1 MKPQN
6 GISIS
11 VLRRTILF
19 FVFVLLHMSLAFAQ
33 EKKDIQIHFENDSV
47 AVEKGSTFTNFLVIE
62 NKSSEEIIIQNILPE
77 EKYPG
82 LLFYPKN
89 DFTLGAGQSKT
100 LPVKLIA
107 NLDFM
112 KLRSNKIQFQVSYAT
127 PTLTGTESASFFVT
141 KGENKNIAI
150 YTDTYENFINP
161 ALPQSS
167 ILLIVENQG
176 YSKRTV
182 KIDLQSIPDGLEI
195 LPKQQT
201 VTLEGLEKQTVEI
214 RIAVRKQNT
223 LYPEFNINATVTDLL
238 DNKIV
243 GSNTLYL
250 VILSHNRQIARGN
263 EAASGSN
270 FAEFSYNENSS
281 GFNYLQLRGNTAF
294 RMTDNLKSRFNIGAD
309 YYHEDGCYNL
319 YDTWLELERKN
330 TVLRVGNVN
339 SSDYDYPV
347 FGRGGKVSTKFGK
360 NNQVEILALENNYNL
375 YGTYFQQTEGSTM
388 VGAKYGF
395 GNAQSFHGKVSY
407 IFDHDPRFHVD
418 TQVANAVTSFLI
430 NDKHTVRTE
439 IGLSHEKGLLNND
452 ENAGASMG
460 AHYEGKIGKWD
471 IQSVN
476 SFATKSY
483 AGIKRGSF
491 FSNQRIGRQFSA
503 AQRAFIQYQNS
514 QIEPEFLSFQSEPA
528 QSGNTSNLRYY
539 FNSTEA
545 LGLGYQFS
553 LKKWNF
559 LLSPK
564 VEKQKTANFY
574 TSQELFSYRLEANI
588 STTLGAH
595 GLNLTAEYS
604 YSKENNK
611 PDWFN
616 SLKTTLSYRY
626 KSFSLNGTAQWN
638 ATSVFDLNSYYY
650 DVNRNFANYNVYA
663 SYNFQMFNHNLTG
676 SFSAGAFYSE
686 LYKNLNSNIT
696 GNLEYKISPS
706 WSTTGYFNL
715 SGYKS
720 TAEYATSG
728 SYYQFRVGIKKYFTT
743 ATAFGNHKV
752 AFQFFEDKN
761 FNGLLE
767 SGEPVLANEIVKL
780 DNYVAM
786 TDKNGK
792 VVFQNVPDGTYT
804 LKVNESAGARLMM
817 DPVIMVHNSI
827 NRKVG
832 LVKNIRVS
840 GRLTEIK
847 QAYDTVETDV
857 TGIVVYAKS
866 EDGTISTAVVNQKN
880 EFEFFLKDGKYN
892 LYIENDKYSY
902 TQPTQTIQVTKEGYS
917 KTVIFEYKKK
927 DTTIKVKKF

>member
-6 GISIS
+6 GIPIS
-11 VLRRTILF
+11 LLRRTILF
-19 FVFVLLHMSLAFAQ
+19 FVIVFLHFSLAFAQ

-47 AVEKGSTFTNFLVIE
+47 AVENGSTFSNFLVIE
-62 NKSSEEIIIQNILPE
+62 NKSSEEITIQNIIPK

-89 DFTLGAGQSKT
+89 DFILGAGQSKN

-107 NLDFM
+107 NVDFM
-112 KLRSNKIQFQVSYAT
+112 KLRSNEIQFQISYVT
-127 PTLTGTESASFFVT
+127 PTITRTENASFFVT

-150 YTDTYENFINP
+150 YTATYENFINP
-161 ALPQSS
+161 AVPESS
-167 ILLIVENQG
+167 ILLTVENQG

-182 KIDLQSIPDGLEI
+182 KIDLQSIPDGLEMM
-195 LPKQQT
+195 PKQQT
-201 VTLEGLEKQTVEI
+201 VSLEGLEKQTIEI
-214 RIAVRKQNT
+214 KIAVRKQNT
-223 LYPEFNINATVTDLL
+223 IYPEFNINAIVTDLL
-238 DNKIV
+238 DNKII

-250 VILSHNRQIARGN
+250 VVLSHNRQIARGN
-263 EAASGSN
+263 EAMGGSN
-270 FAEFSYNENSS
+270 FAEISYNENSS
-281 GFNYLQLRGNTAF
+281 GFNYFQLRGNTAF
-294 RMTDNLKSRFNIGAD
+294 RVTDNLRSRFNISAD
-309 YYHEDGCYNL
+309 YYHEDGRYNF

-339 SSDYDYPV
+339 SNDYDYPI

-360 NNQVEILALENNYNL
+360 NNQIEILALENNYNL
-375 YGTYFQQTEGSTM
+375 YGTYFQQTKGSTM

-395 GNAQSFHGKVSY
+395 GNAKSFNGKVSY
-407 IFDHDPRFHVD
+407 IFDHDPRFNID
-418 TQVANAVTSFLI
+418 TQVANAVTSLLI
-430 NDKHTVRTE
+430 NDKHTIRME
-439 IGLSHEKGLLNND
+439 MGLSHEEGLSNKD
-452 ENAGASMG
+452 ENAGALMG
-460 AHYEGKIGKWD
+460 ANYEGKIGRWD
-471 IQSVN
+471 IQSFN

-491 FSNQRIGRQFSA
+491 FSNQRIGHQFSA
-503 AQRAFIQYQNS
+503 SQRAFIQYQNS
-514 QIEPEFLSFQSEPA
+514 QVEPEFLSFQSEPI
-528 QSGNTSNLRYY
+528 QPGNTANLRYY

-564 VEKQKTANFY
+564 VENQKTANFY
-574 TSQELFSYRLEANI
+574 TSQELFSYKLEANI

-595 GLNLTAEYS
+595 GFNLTAEYS

-611 PDWFN
+611 QDWFN

-638 ATSVFDLNSYYY
+638 ATSVFDLTSYYNA
-650 DVNRNFANYNVYA
+650 DRNFANYNVYA
-663 SYNFQMFNHNLTG
+663 SYNFQMLNHNLTG

-720 TAEYATSG
+720 TAEYASSG

-743 ATAFGNHKV
+743 ATALGNHKV

-761 FNGLLE
+761 YNGLLE
-767 SGEPVLANEIVKL
+767 SGESVLANEIVKL

-792 VVFQNVPDGTYT
+792 VVFQNVPEGTYT
-804 LKVNESAGARLMM
+804 LKVNESAGSRLMT
-817 DPVIMVHNSI
+817 DPVIMVHNNI

-832 LVKNIRVS
+832 LVKNIRVT
-840 GRLTEIK
+840 GKLTEIK

-857 TGIVVYAKS
+857 TGIVVYAKG
-866 EDGTISTAVVNQKN
+866 EDGKIYTAVVNPKN
-880 EFEFFLKDGKYN
+880 EFEFFLKDGKYD

-902 TQPTQTIQVTKEGYS
+902 TQPTQTILVTKEGYS
-917 KTVIFEYKKK
+917 KTVVFEYKKK
-927 DTTIKVKKF
+927 DTIIKVKKF

>member
-6 GISIS
+6 GIPMS

-19 FVFVLLHMSLAFAQ
+19 FVFVLLNFSLAFAQ
-33 EKKDIQIHFENDSV
+33 EKKDVQIHFENDSV

-62 NKSSEEIIIQNILPE
+62 NRSSEEITIQNIIPQ

-89 DFTLGAGQSKT
+89 DFTLGAGQSKN

-112 KLRSNKIQFQVSYAT
+112 KLRSNEIKFQVSYTT
-127 PTLTGTESASFFVT
+127 PTVTKTEMASFFVA

-150 YTDTYENFINP
+150 YTATYENFINP

-167 ILLIVENQG
+167 LLLTVENQG

-195 LPKQQT
+195 FPKQQT
-201 VTLEGLEKQTVEI
+201 VSLEGLEKQTLEI
-214 RIAVRKQNT
+214 KIAVRKQNT
-223 LYPEFNINATVTDLL
+223 LYPEFNINAIVTDLL
-238 DNKIV
+238 DNKMV

-250 VILSHNRQIARGN
+250 VILSHDRQIARGN
-263 EAASGSN
+263 EAVNGSN
-270 FAEFSYNENSS
+270 FAEISYNENSS

-294 RMTDNLKSRFNIGAD
+294 RVTDNLKSSFNIGAD
-309 YYHEDGCYNL
+309 YYLEGGLYNL
-319 YDTWLELERKN
+319 YDTWLELQRKN

-339 SSDYDYPV
+339 SSDYDYPI
-347 FGRGGKVSTKFGK
+347 FGRGGKASTKLGE
-360 NNQVEILALENNYNL
+360 NNQIEILALENNYNL
-375 YGTYFQQTEGSTM
+375 YGTYFQQIKGSTM
-388 VGAKYGF
+388 AGAKYAF
-395 GNAQSFHGKVSY
+395 GNAKSFNGKVSY
-407 IFDHDPRFHVD
+407 IFDHDPRTNVD
-418 TQVANAVTSFLI
+418 TQVANAVTSLLI
-430 NDKHTVRTE
+430 NEKHTLRTE
-439 IGLSHEKGLLNND
+439 LGLSNEKGLLNND

-460 AHYEGKIGKWD
+460 ANYDGKIGKWD

-483 AGIKRGSF
+483 AGIKRGSLF
-491 FSNQRIGRQFSA
+491 INQRISRQFSA
-503 AQRAFIQYQNS
+503 TQRAFIQYQNS
-514 QIEPEFLSFQSEPA
+514 QVEPEFLSFQNAPI

-553 LKKWNF
+553 VKKWSF

-564 VEKQKTANFY
+564 VENQKTANSY
-574 TSQELFSYRLEANI
+574 TSHELFSYRLEANI

-604 YSKENNK
+604 YSKENNT

-626 KSFSLNGTAQWN
+626 KSFSINGTAQWN
-638 ATSVFDLNSYYY
+638 VTSVFDLNSYYNA
-650 DVNRNFANYNVYA
+650 NRNFANYNVYA
-663 SYNFQMFNHNLTG
+663 SYNFQMLNHNLTG
-676 SFSAGAFYSE
+676 SFSAGTFYSE

-728 SYYQFRVGIKKYFTT
+728 NYYQFRVGIKKYFTA
-743 ATAFGNHKV
+743 ATALGNHKV

-761 FNGLLE
+761 FNGFLD
-767 SGEPVLANEIVKL
+767 SGEPVLTNEIVKL
-780 DNYVAM
+780 DNYVAI

-792 VVFQNVPDGTYT
+792 VVFQNVPEGTYT

-817 DPVIMVHNSI
+817 DPTIMVHNNI

-832 LVKNIRVS
+832 LVKNIKVS
-840 GRLTEIK
+840 GKLTEIK
-847 QAYDTVETDV
+847 QAYDDVETDV

-866 EDGTISTAVVNQKN
+866 EDGMIYTAVVNQKN

-902 TQPTQTIQVTKEGYS
+902 TQPIQTIQVTKEGYS
-917 KTVIFEYKKK
+917 KTVVFEYKKK